1 MLKLTIITPERPH
14 WHSFFVILEHTFS
27 SVSVA
32 DVEQVNVSLTGHAF
46 YLPHSPSPPSLAP
59 CYQRFS
65 NVFRGYKNRPVT

>member
-1 MLKLTIITPERPH
+1 MLKLTIITSERPH

-46 YLPHSPSPPSLAP
+46 YLPPSLAP